1 MARKFKY
8 VFECTV
14 KIESGSV
21 WSGRVYGVGERMEW
35 RSVRNWG
42 VYGVGEGMEWGRGW
56 SGGVYGMGV
65 YYGMGE
71 CTMYRVRECIKWGSV
86 WTWEGHFLI
95 FGAKI
100 QILFKLGK
108 YSFAFIS
115 FTST

>member
-1 MARKFKY
+1 MGERRGG
-8 VFECTV
+8 
-14 KIESGSV
+14 GSV
-21 WSGRVYGVGERMEW
+21 WCG
-35 RSVRNWG
+35 G
-42 VYGVGEGMEWGRGW
+42 VYGVGECKERGSVW
-56 SGGVYGMGV
+56 NGSVLWNG
-65 YYGMGE
+65 
-71 CTMYRVRECIKWGSV
+71 RVRECIKWGSV

>member
-1 MARKFKY
+1 M
-8 VFECTV
+8 
-14 KIESGSV
+14 
-21 WSGRVYGVGERMEW
+21 YGVGERMDWE
-35 RSVRNWG
+35 SVRSGG
-42 VYGVGEGMEWGRGW
+42 VYGVGECKE
-56 SGGVYGMGV
+56 
-65 YYGMGE
+65 
-71 CTMYRVRECIKWGSV
+71 WGSV